1 MRVCSLLPSGTEIL
15 FALGLGDSVV
25 GVTFEC
31 DYPAQARTKPVVVRS
46 KLAPRLPQGE
56 IDRTVKEFSA
66 RAESLYRLDIEKLK
80 EIRPELIVTQDLCH
94 VCAAAPG
101 DLGAVLG
108 LLSPTP
114 SVLSLSPRTVADVWS
129 DIITVGEATG
139 RAVAAREL
147 VSLLESRVATVKH
160 RRSAQPLR
168 VLCLEWMEPP
178 FVGGHWVPEMVGL
191 AGGIDV
197 LGRAGEPG
205 YETEWQTIAASDP
218 DVILVMPCGYHQTEV
233 GAELRKLQFPAEWH
247 SLRAVRNHS
256 VFAIDASSYFSRPG
270 PRIADGIEIM
280 SELFKRISWKQAK
293 KPVSGVSL
301 SPDRN
306 PKADRPR

>member
-1 MRVCSLLPSGTEIL
+1 MRICSLLPSGTEIL
-15 FALGLGDSVV
+15 FALGLGDSVK

-31 DYPAQARTKPVVVRS
+31 DYPAEARTKPVVVRS
-46 KLAPRLPQGE
+46 KLASGLSPKE

-66 RAESLYRLDIEKLK
+66 RAESLYRLDIEKLQ
-80 EIRPELIVTQDLCH
+80 EIKPDLLITQDLCH

-139 RAVAAREL
+139 RAVAASEL
-147 VSLLESRVATVKH
+147 VSLLERRITQVKH
-160 RRSAQPLR
+160 PRSSQPLR

-178 FVGGHWVPEMVGL
+178 FVGGHWVPEMVEL

-205 YETEWQTIAASDP
+205 YETDWQTIAASDP

-233 GAELRKLQFPAEWH
+233 GAELRKFQFPAEWH
-247 SLRAVRNHS
+247 SLRAVRNGS
-256 VFAIDASSYFSRPG
+256 VFAMDASSYFSRPG
-270 PRIADGIEIM
+270 PRIADGVLII
-280 SELFKRISWKQAK
+280 SELFEQVSRKQTK
-293 KPVSGVSL
+293 KSVSGVSL
-301 SPDRN
+301 SLDRI
-306 PKADRPR
+306 PKADQSR